1 MFFPPKWRWTR
12 PLEQALHWLSFEGQR
27 SVWRETIMRASV
39 HTGMAESCRV
49 SLPEAVA
56 YPLELGDG
64 MAGEYCVVL
73 VVWV

>member
-1 MFFPPKWRWTR
+1 
-12 PLEQALHWLSFEGQR
+12 
-27 SVWRETIMRASV
+27 MRASV

-64 MAGEYCVVL
+64 RRILRRPGCLGIVTA
-73 VVWV
+73 